1 VSKALALAF
10 VVIALLI
17 LGVIFYQSNSSQN
30 GNKEINL
37 PTQIMEESSE
47 MKIEEIKEGVG
58 EEVKAGD
65 TVEVHYT
72 GTLTN
77 GQKFDSS
84 VDRDQTFSF
93 TVGAGRVIQGWEQ
106 GLLGMKEGGVRKLT
120 IPSSLGYGN
129 QTVGPIP
136 ANSTLIFEIELIS
149 IN

>member
-1 VSKALALAF
+1 
-10 VVIALLI
+10 
-17 LGVIFYQSNSSQN
+17 
-30 GNKEINL
+30 
-37 PTQIMEESSE
+37 
-47 MKIEEIKEGVG
+47 MKIEEKKEGVG

-120 IPSSLGYGN
+120 IPPSLGYGN